1 MTVATTDGDR
11 IWCFRYSSEG
21 HSRSLLYSTETT
33 ALQALYPENKQ
44 LKQLSEE
51 TRLVVLEPLGD
62 LDGAW
67 QPVPESSYGVIQKG
81 ADELGRF
88 EPVGALIGD
97 PA

>member
-1 MTVATTDGDR
+1 
-11 IWCFRYSSEG
+11 
-21 HSRSLLYSTETT
+21 
-33 ALQALYPENKQ
+33 
-44 LKQLSEE
+44 
-51 TRLVVLEPLGD
+51 VVLEPLGD